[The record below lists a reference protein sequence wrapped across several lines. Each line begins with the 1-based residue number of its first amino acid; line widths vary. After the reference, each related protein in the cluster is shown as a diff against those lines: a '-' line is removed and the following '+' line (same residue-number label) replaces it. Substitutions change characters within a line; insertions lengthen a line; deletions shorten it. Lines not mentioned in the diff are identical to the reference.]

1 MWHWRLPEI
10 TPRLRRAA
18 ILLLSV
24 VLALAALG
32 YWRAQRE
39 IAVQTIGPETNV
51 EVRLFGI
58 GTVEA
63 QVLSKVGFQIS
74 GKIVAVE
81 ADQGDMV
88 KKGALLAK
96 LDDAA
101 QRAKLLKSEVALRQA
116 TANLAKVEAQVDRAR
131 ATYQQKKAVNLR
143 RQTLVARGSVSQEAA
158 DDAQTAEEVAGSDL
172 RIVEADSA
180 IARVQ
185 QEDAAAQHRIDR
197 VLLEQHELRA
207 PFDARVIARHKEVGS
222 VANAGEAVFTL
233 IEPNSIWVRAYVDEA
248 LAGGLAPGQTAF
260 VRLRSEPTQ
269 VYEAEIV
276 RIDQENDRVTEERRI
291 YVRCRVCS
299 PLHQIRFLGEQAEVE
314 VVKKIVDHGLFVPLK
329 FVEKFDGRT
338 GVVWTLENGRL
349 KQRSVEIGERLLDGR
364 VQIAGGV
371 PDNVRVV
378 ADARSDLRE
387 GRRARSAQQPGS

>member
-10 TPRLRRAA
+10 TPRLRWVA
-18 ILLLSV
+18 ILSLSV

-51 EVRLFGI
+51 EVRVFGI

-116 TANLAKVEAQVDRAR
+116 TANLVKVEAQVDRAR

-185 QEDAAAQHRIDR
+185 QEDAAAQHRIDT

-260 VRLRSEPTQ
+260 VRLRSEPSQ

-291 YVRCRVCS
+291 YVRCRICS
-299 PLHQIRFLGEQAEVE
+299 PQHQIRFLGEQAEVE
-314 VVKKIVDHGLFVPLK
+314 VVKKIVDRGLFVPLK

-349 KQRSVEIGERLLDGR
+349 ARRSVEIGERLLDGR
-364 VQIAGGV
+364 VQIAGGLS
-371 PDNVRVV
+371 DNVRVV

-387 GRRARSAQQPGS
+387 GRRARAAPQSGS

>member
-18 ILLLSV
+18 LLLLSV
-24 VLALAALG
+24 VLALAAFG
-32 YWRAQRE
+32 YWRTQRE

-88 KKGALLAK
+88 KAGTLLAK

-101 QRAKLLKSEVALRQA
+101 QRAKLMKSEVALRQA
-116 TANLAKVEAQVDRAR
+116 TANLAKVEAQVERAR

-185 QEDAAAQHRIDR
+185 QDDAAAQHRIDT

-260 VRLRSEPTQ
+260 VRLRSEPAQ

-291 YVRCRVCS
+291 YVRCRICS

-314 VVKKIVDHGLFVPLK
+314 VVKKIVDRGLFVPLK

-349 KQRSVEIGERLLDGR
+349 KQRSVEIGERLIDGR
-364 VQIAGGV
+364 VQIASGL

-378 ADARSDLRE
+378 GDARSDLRE
-387 GRRARSAQQPGS
+387 GRRARAAQQPGS

>member
-1 MWHWRLPEI
+1 MYGHLKT
-10 TPRLRRAA
+10 TPRLRGAA
-18 ILLLSV
+18 VALASAAV
-24 VLALAALG
+24 VLAAFV
-32 YWRAQRE
+32 YWRAERE
-39 IAVQTIGPETNV
+39 ISVQTIGPETNV

-63 QVLSKVGFQIS
+63 QVLSKVGFQVS
-74 GKIVAVE
+74 GKIVKVE
-81 ADQGDMV
+81 ADQGDFV
-88 KKGALLAK
+88 KAGTLLAK

-116 TANLAKVEAQVDRAR
+116 AANLAKVEAQVDRAR

-143 RQTLVARGSVSQEAA
+143 RQTLVARGSVSQEIA
-158 DDAQTAEEVAGSDL
+158 DDAQTAEEVARSDL

-185 QEDAAAQHRIDR
+185 QEDAAAQYRIDA

-207 PFDARVIARHKEVGS
+207 PFDARVIARHKEAGS

-248 LAGGLAPGQTAF
+248 LAGGLAIGQTAF
-260 VRLRSEPTQ
+260 VRLRSEPAQ
-269 VYEAEIV
+269 VYEGEIV
-276 RIDQENDRVTEERRI
+276 RIDQENDRVTEERKI

-314 VVKKIVDHGLFVPLK
+314 VVKTIVARGLFIPLK
-329 FVEKFDGRT
+329 FIEKFDGRT
-338 GVVWTLENGRL
+338 GIVWILESGRL
-349 KQRSVEIGERLLDGR
+349 TRRSVQFGERLLDGR
-364 VQIAGGV
+364 VQVASV
-371 PDNVRVV
+371 LPDNVRVV

>member
-1 MWHWRLPEI
+1 M
-10 TPRLRRAA
+10 
-18 ILLLSV
+18 
-24 VLALAALG
+24 
-32 YWRAQRE
+32 
-39 IAVQTIGPETNV
+39 QTIGPETNV